1 MSKAAPAPA
10 PAPAPAASAPPE
22 KYGKAAMV
30 DLEEAI
36 DFSACEVLN
45 SKQTLERIMQSGV
58 RDQDDLLLESDADE
72 QLLLTIAFKG
82 MVKIESLQLTAPGDG
97 RAPKELKLIIN
108 RRTIDFSDA
117 EALAGE
123 QVLEIAEDKL
133 GERIELNFVKFQRVE
148 RLSVFISSN
157 QGDEETSALSMLK
170 LFGAPIFTT
179 NLADFKRVSG
189 EKGE

>member
-1 MSKAAPAPA
+1 MSKAAPA

-22 KYGKAAMV
+22 KFGKAAMV
-30 DLEEAI
+30 DLDEAI
-36 DFSACEVLN
+36 DWGACEVLN
-45 SKQTLERIMQSGV
+45 SRHTLDRIMRAGP
-58 RDQDDLLLESDADE
+58 RDQDELVLESDADE
-72 QLLLTIAFKG
+72 QLLLTVAFKG
-82 MVKIESLQLTAPGDG
+82 MVKIESMQLAAPGDG

-123 QVLEIAEDKL
+123 QVLEIAADRL
-133 GERIELNFVKFQRVE
+133 GERLELNFVKFQRVE
-148 RLSVFISSN
+148 RLTIFVSSN
-157 QGDEETSALSMLK
+157 QGDEETSALWGLK